1 MKSIQL
7 KRRLK
12 KALTGIA
19 IASQLVMTSCI
30 PLVAHAGIL
39 FPEKVTVEYDNNN
52 LYTMRG
58 TYADGSGYERVD
70 APLFAVYEGK
80 RQPVFC
86 YEPGVMIPNA
96 TTPGYEKNPLPDS
109 IGKNSRAKFISV
121 LWKYA
126 GTDSDT
132 QIVAQSMFWK
142 EVNGL
147 TINTI
152 TRANGT
158 ALSNQTE
165 IENKINNIIENYS
178 KKPSIDGQTVT
189 VNLGESVTLTDINHV
204 GLERFDTEAKVSK
217 PANVDWSISGDTLKI
232 TPRKDSNID
241 GKLTISKS
249 MDTGTP
255 VAYKLAGNQ
264 SVMAGAIDDP
274 NWFSVNIKVNTT
286 GEMKITKI
294 DKKTGKPVP
303 GTKFK
308 VEFGGKS
315 QEVTTDSKGEAMVK
329 DIPHDSKVKATEIF
343 VPAPYVL
350 DKNNTKEVVVKAG
363 KTASVEFKNE
373 VATGKTTLTK
383 EDKTT
388 ESNVPLNP
396 TYPMVGAK
404 YGLFKEDGTLLKEF
418 TLDEKLTATMDNLE
432 LGKYFWQET
441 EAPVGYTLD
450 PEKYVVELTYKD
462 QNTPVVIKDAKSL
475 DDVIRM
481 NMDGQKVIQNDT
493 NEIFKNGVE
502 FTATNERT
510 QENTVVTTENVDGK
524 NGYFKLSDM
533 PIDDYLITET
543 KGVEGYENIDPI
555 EVKHSFDKESATFT
569 FTVIDQKSGNVL
581 NEQKITQ
588 KELANGK
595 NVDLGT
601 YLLKDKA
608 KVVEVPKVEIGTQA
622 HNGESKEQTFTW
634 GEDMTPYDDVKITH
648 ENIPVDTERAFET
661 ILVAVTPDEKEKDV
675 WNSGKIDYKVTE
687 KETIQTVKAEYDY
700 KKDPVG
706 TRYYFKEIGYSKD
719 GDNYTKDTEH
729 NFDGKEKTQDL
740 TPIVKPK
747 VEIGTQAHN
756 GETKDQTFTWGEEMT
771 PYDDVKITHENIQ
784 VGTERAFETILVAV
798 TLDGKEKDVWNSG
811 KIAYKVTEK
820 ETIQTVK
827 ADYDY
832 KKDPEGTRYY
842 FKEIGYNK
850 DGKNYMK
857 DTDHNLD
864 GKEKTQDLTP
874 IVPDK
879 PEVEISTKAHTGDG
893 KTQTFTWGEEMTP
906 YDDVAIKH
914 TNIKPGTKRGF
925 ETILVAVTPDGKGK
939 DVWTS
944 GIKEY
949 EVAEKETL
957 ETVKAE
963 YDYKKDPKGTRYYF
977 KEIGY
982 NKDGDKFTKDTEHNM
997 DGKEKSQDLT
1007 PKEENPIQQVAQAVL
1022 PHTGESPSSRL
1033 LKVTGWV
1040 ILFIFAVFLN
1050 RDTLLRKYRRIC
1062 RKLSK

>member
-1 MKSIQL
+1 M
-7 KRRLK
+7 
-12 KALTGIA
+12 
-19 IASQLVMTSCI
+19 MSCV

-58 TYADGSGYERVD
+58 TYTDGRGYERVD

-86 YEPGVMIPNA
+86 YEPEVMIPNA

-147 TINTI
+147 RI
-152 TRANGT
+152 TSIIKPDGSPM
-158 ALSNQTE
+158 SNQKN
-165 IENKINNIIENYS
+165 IEDKINKIIENYS
-178 KKPSIDGQTVT
+178 KKPSFDGQKVK
-189 VNLGESVTLTDINHV
+189 VNLGESIEV
-204 GLERFDTEAKVSK
+204 EDTNGTNLNSFNRAVSNT
-217 PANVDWSISGDTLKI
+217 ANVDWSINGNKLKI
-232 TPRKDSNID
+232 TPKVDSKETGN
-241 GKLTISKS
+241 LRLVKS
-249 MDTGTP
+249 QDEGTP

-274 NWFSVNIKVNTT
+274 NGTQISLEIVKT

-315 QEVTTDSKGEAMVK
+315 QEVTTDLKGEAIVK
-329 DIPHDSKVKATEIF
+329 DIPHDSKVKATETF

-388 ESNVPLNP
+388 ESNEPLNP
-396 TYPMVGAK
+396 TYPMVGAR

-441 EAPVGYTLD
+441 EASVGYTLD
-450 PEKYVVELTYKD
+450 PEKYDVELTYKN

-510 QENTVVTTENVDGK
+510 QENTVVTTDNVDGK

-622 HNGESKEQTFTW
+622 HNGESKDQTFTW

-706 TRYYFKEIGYSKD
+706 TRYYFKEIGYCKD

-756 GETKDQTFTWGEEMT
+756 GESKDQTFTWGEEMT

-798 TLDGKEKDVWNSG
+798 TPDGKEKDVWNSG
-811 KIAYKVTEK
+811 KIAYEVTEK
-820 ETIQTVK
+820 DTIQTVK

-832 KKDPEGTRYY
+832 QKDPVGTRYY

-850 DGKNYMK
+850 DGENYIK

-864 GKEKTQDLTP
+864 GKEKKQDLTP

-879 PEVEISTKAHTGDG
+879 LEVEISTKAHTGDG

-906 YDDVAIKH
+906 YDDVTIKH

-925 ETILVAVTPDGKGK
+925 ETILVAVAPDGKEK

-949 EVAEKETL
+949 EVAEEETL

-963 YDYKKDPKGTRYYF
+963 YDYKKNQKGTRYYF

-982 NKDGDKFTKDTEHNM
+982 NKNGDKFIKDTEHNM

-1007 PKEENPIQQVAQAVL
+1007 PKKENPIQQVAQAVL
-1022 PHTGESPSSRL
+1022 PTTGDTPSSVLVKVAGWSILIGVAAWKRKDIQRTFCKFRL
-1033 LKVTGWV
+1033 K
-1040 ILFIFAVFLN
+1040 N
-1050 RDTLLRKYRRIC
+1050 
-1062 RKLSK
+1062 SKSE

>member
-7 KRRLK
+7 KRRIK

-19 IASQLVMTSCI
+19 IASQLIMTSFI

-39 FPEKVTVEYDNNN
+39 FPEKVIVEYDNNN
-52 LYTMRG
+52 LYRMIG
-58 TYADGSGYERVD
+58 TYADGSGYDRVD

-147 TINTI
+147 TISSI
-152 TRANGT
+152 IKPDGT
-158 ALSNQTE
+158 PLSNQKN
-165 IENKINNIIENYS
+165 IEDKINTIIENYS
-178 KKPSIDGQTVT
+178 KKPSFDGKKVK
-189 VNLGESVTLTDINHV
+189 VNLGESVEVEDTNGTDLNSFN
-204 GLERFDTEAKVSK
+204 RAVSNT
-217 PANVDWSISGDTLKI
+217 ANVNWSISGNKLKI
-232 TPRKDSNID
+232 TPKSDSKEN
-241 GKLTISKS
+241 GNLRLVKS
-249 MDTGTP
+249 QDEGTP

-274 NWFSVNIKVNTT
+274 NGTQISLEIVTT
-286 GEMKITKI
+286 GEMKITKL
-294 DKKTGKPVP
+294 DKETGKPVP
-303 GTKFK
+303 NTKFE
-308 VEFGGKS
+308 VEYNGKK
-315 QEVTTDSKGEAMVK
+315 QTLTTDAKGEALVK
-329 DIPHDSKVKATEIF
+329 DIPHNAKVKATEIF

-383 EDKTT
+383 EDTT
-388 ESNVPLNP
+388 TNSDKPLNP
-396 TYPMVGAK
+396 NYPMTGAK
-404 YGLFKEDGTLLKEF
+404 YGLFKADGTLLEEF
-418 TLDEKLTATMDNLE
+418 TLDNKLTATKDKLE
-432 LGKYFWQET
+432 LGSYYWKET
-441 EAPVGYTLD
+441 VAPIGYTLD
-450 PEKYVVELTYKD
+450 PQKYTVELTYKD
-462 QNTPVVIKDAKSL
+462 QNTAVVVKDAKSK

-481 NMDGQKVIQNDT
+481 NLDGQKVIQNET

-510 QENTVVTTENVDGK
+510 QEKKVVTTDNVDGK
-524 NGYFKLSDM
+524 NGYFKLDDL
-533 PIDDYLITET
+533 PIDDYVIIET
-543 KGVEGYENIDPI
+543 KGIEGYQNIDPI
-555 EVKHSFDKESATFT
+555 EVKHSFDKKTETFT

-595 NVDLGT
+595 NVELGT

-608 KVVEVPKVEIGTQA
+608 KPVEVPKIEIGTQA
-622 HNGESKEQTFTW
+622 HNGKSKEQTFTW

-648 ENIPVDTERAFET
+648 ENIPVDTERAFEA
-661 ILVAVTPDEKEKDV
+661 ILVAVTPDGKEKDV
-675 WNSGKIDYKVTE
+675 WTSGKIDYKVAE

-719 GDNYTKDTEH
+719 GDKYTKDTEH
-729 NFDGKEKTQDL
+729 NLDGKEKTQDL
-740 TPIVKPK
+740 TPIVKTK
-747 VEIGTQAHN
+747 VKISTQAHN
-756 GETKDQTFTWGEEMT
+756 GKSKEQTFTWGKDMT
-771 PYDDVKITHENIQ
+771 PYDDVKITHENIPVDTQ
-784 VGTERAFETILVAV
+784 RAFETILVAV
-798 TLDGKEKDVWNSG
+798 TPDGKEKDVWTSG
-811 KIAYKVTEK
+811 KIDYKVAEK

-827 ADYDY
+827 AEYDY
-832 KKDPEGTRYY
+832 KKDPVGTRYY

-850 DGKNYMK
+850 DEEKYMK

-893 KTQTFTWGEEMTP
+893 KTQMFTWGEDMTP
-906 YDDVAIKH
+906 YDDVTIKH
-914 TNIKPGTKRGF
+914 TNIKSGTKRGF
-925 ETILVAVTPDGKGK
+925 ETILVSVTPDGKEK

-949 EVAEKETL
+949 EVAEEDML
-957 ETVKAE
+957 QTVKAD
-963 YDYKKDPKGTRYYF
+963 YDYKKDSKGTHYYF
-977 KEIGY
+977 KEVGY
-982 NKDGDKFTKDTEHNM
+982 NKDGDKFIKDTEHNM

-1007 PKEENPIQQVAQAVL
+1007 PKEENPIEKVAQTVL
-1022 PHTGESPSSRL
+1022 PNTGDTPSSCL
-1033 LKVTGWV
+1033 LKVIGWLL
-1040 ILFIFAVFLN
+1040 LFGLVVFWK
-1050 RDTLLRKYRRIC
+1050 RDTLLRKYRRI
-1062 RKLSK
+1062 RQQLSK